1 MKLNPGGTAP
11 GGNKASAGNAIST
24 VGSAGTHSVGS
35 ANGAAR
41 TSESVRNWPASRS
54 VLRVY
59 LGSGGPTGLRL
70 RRTTAAPGTEFG
82 TEFGAAFGTL
92 FPKALAVAL
101 SAGRGAGRCSWCG
114 RGFRNNA
121 NTAAA
126 ANPPAMAHR
135 QPLRLGRAIVAAPE
149 KLVQNGVR
157 RGPVPDT
164 FGGARRKVSAS

>member
-24 VGSAGTHSVGS
+24 VGSAGAHSVGS
-35 ANGAAR
+35 AKGAAR
-41 TSESVRNWPASRS
+41 TSESVRNWPASRT

-70 RRTTAAPGTEFG
+70 GRTAAAPGTEFG
-82 TEFGAAFGTL
+82 TAFGTL
-92 FPKALAVAL
+92 FPKALAITL

-114 RGFRNNA
+114 RGFRNTAA

-135 QPLRLGRAIVAAPE
+135 QPPRLGRAIVAAPK